1 MAPVGWMKVR
11 QVSSRFPLSPLLMC
25 MLMLCPNLG
34 DPMDCSP
41 LGSSVH
47 GMFQA
52 IILEWLA
59 ISVSRGSSQ
68 PRDWTYVS
76 FLSCIVR
83 QILFH
88 CTIWEA
94 PPGKKPSPKVHEE
107 DQQSKLQ
114 MKKPRGGAA
123 GSRVQACQGREGQW
137 SLSPWPQLCSETAV
151 YWLYTKSG
159 LSGGGQLSLK
169 VPRGLKPL

>member
-1 MAPVGWMKVR
+1 MCI
-11 QVSSRFPLSPLLMC
+11 LL
-25 MLMLCPNLG
+25 LCPNFG
-34 DPMDCSP
+34 DPMDRSP
-41 LGSSVH
+41 PGSSVH

-52 IILEWLA
+52 RILVWLA

-94 PPGKKPSPKVHEE
+94 PSGKKPFPKIHEE

-114 MKKPRGGAA
+114 IKKLRGEAA
-123 GSRVQACQGREGQW
+123 GSRVQACQGHEWQW

-159 LSGGGQLSLK
+159 LSGEGSFPWKCPEG
-169 VPRGLKPL
+169 